1 MRHYTITDQF
11 YYSNLDNHVVNANG
25 TPQVLNLHPAS
36 KTLYLRNDGPND
48 AFLAFDEDVATAG
61 DFKLAPADGLVELR
75 VQAEKIAVVC
85 AALET
90 AAVRISSNY

>member
-11 YYSNLDNHVVNANG
+11 YYSNLNNHVVNANE
-25 TPQVLNLHPAS
+25 TSQVLCWYPAS

-48 AFLAFDEDVATAG
+48 AFLAFDEDVATAE
-61 DFKLAPADGLVELR
+61 DFKLTAADGLVELR

-85 AALET
+85 AATET
-90 AAVRISSNY
+90 ASVRISSNY